1 MKRMKRKKKKIIQ
14 VTFFKIL
21 YILLSKGW
29 NRKEIFKIVSFW
41 VFILLQIFLHFKVI
55 DTKPEER
62 ELYNFDHG
70 FYLAMQFCFTF
81 YQNINWGYWHSKC
94 QRCVKEKSIKSQK
107 KLEEEPLIQKKTN
120 NKTINKALN

>member
-1 MKRMKRKKKKIIQ
+1 MKRKKKKIIQ

-29 NRKEIFKIVSFW
+29 KRKEIFKIASFW
-41 VFILLQIFLHFKVI
+41 VFILLQIFLHCKVI
-55 DTKPEER
+55 ATKPEER

-94 QRCVKEKSIKSQK
+94 QRRVKEKVHKKSK
-107 KLEEEPLIQKKTN
+107 KAGRR
-120 NKTINKALN
+120 TINSKEKQIIKK